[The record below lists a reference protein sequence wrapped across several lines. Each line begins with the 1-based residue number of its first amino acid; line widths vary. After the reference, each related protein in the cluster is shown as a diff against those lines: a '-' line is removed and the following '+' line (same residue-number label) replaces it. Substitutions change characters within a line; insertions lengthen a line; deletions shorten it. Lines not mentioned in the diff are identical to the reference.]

1 MRLPAEQYL
10 RLRAISCPAVV
21 ISLAAQGVFRGF
33 KDTRTPLF
41 ATGEV
46 FVTSFICT
54 KFCPLLRIVLLI
66 SCCGAATGNVV
77 NMVLVPILMFNLG
90 YGVSGSAI
98 ATVISQ

>member
-1 MRLPAEQYL
+1 MDSKTLEHR
-10 RLRAISCPAVV
+10 
-21 ISLAAQGVFRGF
+21 SLLLVRCLLLASYAQ
-33 KDTRTPLF
+33 T
-41 ATGEV
+41 
-46 FVTSFICT
+46 FVPF
-54 KFCPLLRIVLLI
+54 LRIVLLI